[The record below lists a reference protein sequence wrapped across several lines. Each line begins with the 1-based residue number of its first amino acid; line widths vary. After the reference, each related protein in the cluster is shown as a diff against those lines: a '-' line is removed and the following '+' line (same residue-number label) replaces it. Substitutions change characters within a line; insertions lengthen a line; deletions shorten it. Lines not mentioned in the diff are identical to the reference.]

1 MKVYLRSIA
10 DLRDYFGR
18 APQEIE
24 LEEAATLQDLLLAI
38 DRRWGGNL
46 PSYLW
51 DPAQKQFRG
60 PVYFLIDQEVV
71 QDMRTPLQDGLQID
85 LIKAL
90 VGG

>member
-1 MKVYLRSIA
+1 MKIYLRSIA

-24 LEEAATLQDLLLAI
+24 LEETATLQDLLLAI
-38 DRRWGGNL
+38 DSRWGKDL

-51 DPAQKQFRG
+51 DPAKKQFRG

-71 QDMRTPLQDGLQID
+71 QDMRTPLKDGLQID
-85 LIKAL
+85 LMKAL